1 MKKEPPFRKLSRAVS
16 DMLPASVSEDL
27 KRNLDSVV
35 KRQFEKL
42 NLVTHEELA
51 IQEKVLQRTR
61 ERLTELEQRVSE
73 LEQNQKD

>member
-1 MKKEPPFRKLSRAVS
+1 MTKEPPFRKLSRAVGE
-16 DMLPASVSEDL
+16 MLPASVSEDL

-73 LEQNQKD
+73 LEQKQKD

>member
-73 LEQNQKD
+73 LEQNKRD

>member
-1 MKKEPPFRKLSRAVS
+1 MKKEPPFRKLSRTVA

-61 ERLTELEQRVSE
+61 ERLAELEKRVSE
-73 LEQNQKD
+73 LEQRNKD